1 MKRLLGIL
9 FCIFISTG
17 AFADDAFDFDSYE
30 ITDSDGGDLT
40 SMDISINSDAVP
52 AAVSSFD
59 IAGIMLGMPFEDVQT
74 LFFKGNG
81 LYSPRQKNSIIYTI
95 PTDWKYNLDY
105 ECREQGIVIPSKL
118 DRCIKTL
125 ARNRGLLYASQ
136 LYLERKSTGEKI
148 TVYFTSNATDNLVWR
163 VVYENDVNDVPGDDP
178 KFENQREKKILSFWQ
193 SVLDKY
199 GVPNSDTDKW
209 VTSDNA
215 YDPMMTA
222 YYGMLDLV
230 DNGRNSSDAA
240 KNVQDARENF
250 QAKPYAF

>member
-1 MKRLLGIL
+1 MMRFLGII
-9 FCIFISTG
+9 FGVFISTG
-17 AFADDAFDFDSYE
+17 VFAADPFNFDEYT

-40 SMDISINSDAVP
+40 SANVSINADAT
-52 AAVSSFD
+52 AADVSAFD
-59 IAGIMLGMPFEDVQT
+59 IAGIMLGMPFDDVQT
-74 LFFKGNG
+74 LFFRGNG

-105 ECREQGIVIPSKL
+105 ECREQGIIIPSQL
-118 DRCIKTL
+118 EQCIKTL
-125 ARNRGLLYASQ
+125 ARNRGLMYASQ
-136 LYLERKSTGEKI
+136 LHLERKNTGEKI

-178 KFENQREKKILSFWQ
+178 KFENQRQKKILAFWQ

-209 VTSDNA
+209 VSSDNA

-240 KNVQDARENF
+240 KNVQGARENF